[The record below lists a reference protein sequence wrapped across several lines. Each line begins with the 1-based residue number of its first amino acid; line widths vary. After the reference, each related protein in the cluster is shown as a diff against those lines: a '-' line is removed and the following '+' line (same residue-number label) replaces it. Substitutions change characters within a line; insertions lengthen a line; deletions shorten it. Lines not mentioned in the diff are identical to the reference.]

1 MRHKFRASLAVA
13 FVCTGL
19 ATSAIGQ
26 NAKEVRVEDVFMSTL
41 EVVPNRQ
48 VMKALGLE
56 CRTTD
61 WNGGGRVGEVVGR
74 LIRELRK
81 DAADAGGNAIVNVRV
96 AYGTFA
102 QHKVTEGPGN
112 VTYIDREAPILAAI
126 TVCGDAMLLK

>member
-1 MRHKFRASLAVA
+1 MTHKYQALAATAV
-13 FVCTGL
+13 VCVGM
-19 ATSAIGQ
+19 ATSVAGQ
-26 NAKEVRVEDVFMSTL
+26 SVKEVKVEDVFMSTL

-48 VMKALGLE
+48 VLNALGLE

-61 WNGGGRVGEVVGR
+61 WNGSGRVGEVVAR

-81 DAADAGGNAIVNVRV
+81 DAADDGGNAIVNVRV
-96 AYGTFA
+96 SYGTFA

-112 VTYIDREAPILAAI
+112 MTYIDREAPILAAI